1 MKKNAFFYTF
11 EFEFEFKFNCHI
23 KFTKKKSNVP
33 YEKIWQKLLKATALS
48 GLPGQA
54 ELDRVAPLVAD
65 PSRRNSTK
73 SKHKH
78 KQIYN

>member
-1 MKKNAFFYTF
+1 MQFFTLLNLNSNSNSIVTLSSQKKNY
-11 EFEFEFKFNCHI
+11 
-23 KFTKKKSNVP
+23 VP
-33 YEKIWQKLLKATALS
+33 YGKIWQKLLKATAFS

-78 KQIYN
+78 K